1 MEQHHKDS
9 SEIIAGR
16 NAVTEL
22 LKSGR
27 TVNVLYVRQ
36 GERGGTAAK
45 LIAMARQAGAAIK
58 QVDDKKLDA
67 LAGGIHHQGV
77 VASAAAAE
85 YATVE
90 QILARAESLGEPPF
104 VVIADEIEDPHNLG
118 AIIRTAEAAGAH
130 GVILPK
136 RRSALLTAAVY
147 KASAGALSHM
157 LVARVPNLVAA
168 MDDLKKQGIWMYA
181 ADMDGQPWC
190 EVSYDG
196 GVGLVI
202 GSEGKGVTRLVRET
216 CDFAVSLPMQ
226 GKVNSLNASVAG
238 GILMYEIARQR
249 LGRQAVNR

>member
-1 MEQHHKDS
+1 M
-9 SEIIAGR
+9 
-16 NAVTEL
+16 
-22 LKSGR
+22 
-27 TVNVLYVRQ
+27 
-36 GERGGTAAK
+36 
-45 LIAMARQAGAAIK
+45 
-58 QVDDKKLDA
+58 
-67 LAGGIHHQGV
+67 
-77 VASAAAAE
+77 
-85 YATVE
+85 E

-118 AIIRTAEAAGAH
+118 AIIRTAEAAGVH

-136 RRSALLTAAVY
+136 
-147 KASAGALSHM
+147 
-157 LVARVPNLVAA
+157 VARVPNLVAA
-168 MDDLKKQGIWMYA
+168 MEDLKKQGIWMYA